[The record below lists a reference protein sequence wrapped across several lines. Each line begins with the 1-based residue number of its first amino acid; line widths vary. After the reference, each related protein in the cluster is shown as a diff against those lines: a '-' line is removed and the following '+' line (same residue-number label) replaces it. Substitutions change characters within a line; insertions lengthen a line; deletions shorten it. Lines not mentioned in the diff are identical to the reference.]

1 MTTSLRRERRAFTLV
16 ELLVVIGIIALL
28 ISILLPSL
36 NKARE
41 AANKVKCASNLRQ
54 IGEALLLYANDN
66 HGAFPRTIY
75 AGMGSTTLIPS
86 DSNYVVSASGLT
98 DPFAQAT
105 TGGQLNNVPQALYLL
120 LRTEDITSAVFVCPS
135 SNAQSDQ
142 YGGGSNTSLNQ
153 INFSQIQPNLSYSY
167 ANPYP
172 DANSLSGGYKMT
184 NSVDPGFAVAADI
197 NPGTTGNNGS
207 DNVVAATTNSSLSGM
222 QLSNSNNHN
231 KNGQNVLF
239 SDGHVDYDNTP
250 FVGVNQ
256 DNIYTRGGTAFGLT
270 TSDCSDSPY
279 AANDSILLPTDDDQ

>member
-75 AGMGSTTLIPS
+75 AGPSSTTLIPS
-86 DSNYVVSASGLT
+86 DSGLVAAANMT
-98 DPFAQAT
+98 DPFAQGTNA
-105 TGGQLNNVPQALYLL
+105 GNLNNVPQALYLL

-135 SNAQSDQ
+135 SNAQQDQ
-142 YGGGSNTSLNQ
+142 YGGGSNTALNQ
-153 INFSQIQPNLSYSY
+153 IVFTSITNNLSYSY

-172 DANSLSGGYKMT
+172 DAGSLSGGYKMT
-184 NSVDPGFAVAADI
+184 NSVDPGFAIAADI
-197 NPGTTGNNGS
+197 NCGTTGNNGL
-207 DNVVAATTNSSLSGM
+207 DNVTVVTTNSSLTGM
-222 QLSNSNNHN
+222 HLGNSNNHG
-231 KNGQNVLF
+231 KDGENVLF

-250 FVGVNQ
+250 FVGVNK
-256 DNIYTRGGTAFGLT
+256 DNIYTRGGAAFGLT
-270 TSDCSDSPY
+270 TSTCSDSPY
-279 AANDSILLPTDDDQ
+279 AANDSILLPTDDDN